1 MGERPFV
8 AMHDNSLQQVTW
20 DEYHDTLNF
29 VFTDTAWVWLVL
41 QYPELAGSHI
51 D

>member
-8 AMHDNSLQQVTW
+8 AMHEQSLKQVEW
-20 DEYHDTLNF
+20 DQYMDTLNF
-29 VFTDTAWVWLVL
+29 VFSDTVWVWLVL
-41 QYPELAGSHI
+41 QYPELASSHI